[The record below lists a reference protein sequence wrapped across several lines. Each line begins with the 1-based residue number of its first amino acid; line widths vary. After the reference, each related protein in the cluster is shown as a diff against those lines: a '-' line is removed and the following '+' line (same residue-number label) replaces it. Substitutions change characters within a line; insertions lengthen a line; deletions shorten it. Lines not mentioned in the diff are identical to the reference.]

1 MDENIMGDED
11 LNTSR
16 LTFLASSTNQKK
28 ILKPHA
34 VCLLI
39 WSR

>member
-28 ILKPHA
+28 IFTGAINVYL
-34 VCLLI
+34 
-39 WSR
+39 